1 MKKVYVKGIINRVE
15 KMEKIKKENLLN
27 KIIKRIKEEE
37 KNIYKA
43 NQIDRKHYKMKM
55 NTNRLIQISENL
67 KEKDIGEVTD
77 KNVIVTHNGNP
88 YVTYIL
94 AIKAICSNTNIEI
107 CVNETMLGTN
117 CVIVTI
123 IEEVLKELKIKTHI
137 AIIRNLDIETLKNT
151 QDTKI
156 IVLQDKAQYS
166 QLLRAKVPNVVYRP
180 IYNVAL
186 YIDDEEFEDIKKDII
201 QYCDENFIEIEIY
214 DAEDIED
221 AIEQLEAD
229 NEGEYALI
237 LTKQKVD
244 WDKIKEL
251 KEKENV
257 EININKNILTD
268 LEERVIKIKIK

>member
-1 MKKVYVKGIINRVE
+1 
-15 KMEKIKKENLLN
+15 MEKSKKENVLN

-43 NQIDRKHYKMKM
+43 NGIDRKHYKMKV
-55 NTNRLIQISENL
+55 NIHRLIQISENL
-67 KEKDIGEVTD
+67 KEKDIGEFTD
-77 KNVIVTHNGNP
+77 ENVIITHNGNP
-88 YVTYIL
+88 YMTYIL

-117 CVIVTI
+117 SVIVKI
-123 IEEVLKELKIKTHI
+123 IEEILKELKINIHI
-137 AIIRNLDIETLKNT
+137 DVIGMLDIETLKNT
-151 QDTKI
+151 QDTKM

-166 QLLRAKVPNVVYRP
+166 QLLRAKVPNVYYKP

-186 YIDDEEFEDIKKDII
+186 YIDDEEFEEIQQDII

-244 WDKIKEL
+244 MDKIQEL
-251 KEKENV
+251 KEKEN
-257 EININKNILTD
+257 IDIYINKNILID
-268 LEERVIKIKIK
+268 LEDRIINKKIG

>member
-186 YIDDEEFEDIKKDII
+186 YIDDEEFEDIKKDIT

-244 WDKIKEL
+244 MDKIKEL

>member
-1 MKKVYVKGIINRVE
+1 
-15 KMEKIKKENLLN
+15 MEKSKKENVLN

-43 NQIDRKHYKMKM
+43 NQIDRNHYKMKI
-55 NTNRLIQISENL
+55 NINRFIQITENL
-67 KEKDIGEVTD
+67 KDKDIGEFTD
-77 KNVIVTHNGNP
+77 ENVMVTHNGNP
-88 YVTYIL
+88 YMTYIL
-94 AIKAICSNTNIEI
+94 AIKAICSNTNLEI

-117 CVIVTI
+117 SVIAKI

-137 AIIRNLDIETLKNT
+137 AIIRTLDIQTLKN
-151 QDTKI
+151 QKNISI

-166 QLLRAKVPNVVYRP
+166 QLLRAKVPNVVYKP

-186 YIDDEEFEDIKKDII
+186 YIDDEEFEEIQQDII

-214 DAEDIED
+214 DAEDVED

-244 WDKIKEL
+244 MDKIKEL
-251 KEKENV
+251 KEKEN
-257 EININKNILTD
+257 IDIYINKNILID
-268 LEERVIKIKIK
+268 LEERVINKKIG

>member
-1 MKKVYVKGIINRVE
+1 
-15 KMEKIKKENLLN
+15 MEKSKKENLLN
-27 KIIKRIKEEE
+27 KLIKRIKEEE

-43 NQIDRKHYKMKM
+43 NQIDRNHYKMKI
-55 NTNRLIQISENL
+55 NINRLIQISEQL
-67 KEKDIGEVTD
+67 KEKNIGEFAD
-77 KNVIVTHNGNP
+77 ENVMVTHNGNP

-94 AIKAICSNTNIEI
+94 SIKAICSNTNIEI

-117 CVIVTI
+117 CVIVKI
-123 IEEVLKELKIKTHI
+123 IEEVLKELKINIHI

-156 IVLQDKAQYS
+156 VVLQDKAQYS

-186 YIDDEEFEDIKKDII
+186 YIDDEEFEEIQQDII

-244 WDKIKEL
+244 MNKIQKL
-251 KEKENV
+251 KEKEN
-257 EININKNILTD
+257 IDIYINKNILTD
-268 LEERVIKIKIK
+268 LEDRIINKKIG

>member
-166 QLLRAKVPNVVYRP
+166 QLLRAKIPNVVYRP

-244 WDKIKEL
+244 LDKIKEL

>member
-1 MKKVYVKGIINRVE
+1 MIVK
-15 KMEKIKKENLLN
+15 
-27 KIIKRIKEEE
+27 
-37 KNIYKA
+37 
-43 NQIDRKHYKMKM
+43 
-55 NTNRLIQISENL
+55 
-67 KEKDIGEVTD
+67 
-77 KNVIVTHNGNP
+77 
-88 YVTYIL
+88 
-94 AIKAICSNTNIEI
+94 
-107 CVNETMLGTN
+107 
-117 CVIVTI
+117 I
-123 IEEVLKELKIKTHI
+123 IEEVLKELKINIHI

-156 IVLQDKAQYS
+156 VVLQDKAQYS

-186 YIDDEEFEDIKKDII
+186 YIDDEEFEEIQQDII

-244 WDKIKEL
+244 MNKIQKL
-251 KEKENV
+251 KEKEN
-257 EININKNILTD
+257 IDIYINKNILTD
-268 LEERVIKIKIK
+268 LEEKVINRIIA